1 MEIQEIHHNIVG
13 EDSKNLETKISTT
26 KLLKPPQDDVITIE
40 RSIDLVATEMTPF
53 LFILSLSLN
62 CIKFLT
68 YISITENRNLAN
80 DDADPGIPSIL
91 IVLIFSAL
99 SMSVTAFPIFK
110 HLIMRTGSVCLAM
123 KSSHVSFELLLKA
136 LLAITE
142 LGNFAMLYV
151 TAIFIVPGQG
161 SPLLIVL
168 NCTAI
173 ITISTLDE
181 GFFKC
186 FEFTTKKI
194 DKFDD
199 HYQVIK
205 ENTRLF
211 HIFVFIFGTI
221 VTFFFL
227 LLLYILYEY
236 TQTAKI

>member
-1 MEIQEIHHNIVG
+1 MEIQEIHHNIV
-13 EDSKNLETKISTT
+13 EKDSKDLETKISTT
-26 KLLKPPQDDVITIE
+26 KLLKLPQDDAVITIE

-91 IVLIFSAL
+91 IVLIFSAV

-110 HLIMRTGSVCLAM
+110 HLIMRTGSVCLAI

-151 TAIFIVPGQG
+151 TAILQG

-181 GFFKC
+181 GLFKC

-194 DKFDD
+194 DQFDD
-199 HYQVIK
+199 HYQMIK

-236 TQTAKI
+236 THTAKI

>member
-1 MEIQEIHHNIVG
+1 MQESSHNIVR
-13 EDSKNLETKISTT
+13 EDSNDPETKISTT
-26 KLLKPPQDDVITIE
+26 KLLGPSQDAMITIE
-40 RSIDLVATEMTPF
+40 RSIDLVAAEMTPF

-123 KSSHVSFELLLKA
+123 KSSNISFERLLKA

-151 TAIFIVPGQG
+151 TRI
-161 SPLLIVL
+161 S
-168 NCTAI
+168 
-173 ITISTLDE
+173 ITHRSELY
-181 GFFKC
+181 C
-186 FEFTTKKI
+186 YYYY
-194 DKFDD
+194 FD
-199 HYQVIK
+199 I
-205 ENTRLF
+205 R
-211 HIFVFIFGTI
+211 
-221 VTFFFL
+221 
-227 LLLYILYEY
+227 
-236 TQTAKI
+236 